1 LSAAT
6 EKIKTWLVHRALRAI
21 EMSDNTRETLLKA
34 ALIVFGVIFLLVYPL
49 GLIWPSGWVWHGGE
63 GKYYLQMIC
72 GIYAVL
78 GAFLINA
85 ARNPSE
91 HRSLIWFT
99 IWSSIVHALIMAAQ
113 SISDTHEMGHLLGD
127 VPALLLVAV
136 VLWLLLPSK
145 EPQAVAA

>member
-1 LSAAT
+1 
-6 EKIKTWLVHRALRAI
+6 
-21 EMSDNTRETLLKA
+21 
-34 ALIVFGVIFLLVYPL
+34 
-49 GLIWPSGWVWHGGE
+49 
-63 GKYYLQMIC
+63 MIC

-78 GAFLINA
+78 GVFLINA

-113 SISDTHEMGHLLGD
+113 SISDVHERGHLLGD

-136 VLWLLLPSK
+136 VLWLLLPSQ
-145 EPQAVAA
+145 QARVVTG

>member
-1 LSAAT
+1 MNDS
-6 EKIKTWLVHRALRAI
+6 
-21 EMSDNTRETLLKA
+21 TREMLLKA
-34 ALIVFGVIFLLVYPL
+34 ALVVFGVIFLLVYPL
-49 GLIWPSGWVWHGGE
+49 SLVWPSGWAWHGGQ
-63 GKYYLQMIC
+63 GQYYFQMIC

-78 GAFLINA
+78 GVFLINA

-113 SISDTHEMGHLLGD
+113 SISDVHERGHLLGD

-136 VLWLLLPSK
+136 VLWLLLPSQ
-145 EPQAVAA
+145 QARVVTG

>member
-1 LSAAT
+1 
-6 EKIKTWLVHRALRAI
+6 
-21 EMSDNTRETLLKA
+21 MSDNFRETLLKS
-34 ALIVFGVIFLLVYPL
+34 ALILFGVIFLLVYPL
-49 GLIWPSGWVWHGGE
+49 GWVWPSGWVWHGGE

-91 HRSLIWFT
+91 HRSLIWFA
-99 IWSSIVHALIMAAQ
+99 IWSSIVHAFIMAAQ
-113 SISDTHEMGHLLGD
+113 SIFDAHEMGHLLGD

-145 EPQAVAA
+145 QARAVTV